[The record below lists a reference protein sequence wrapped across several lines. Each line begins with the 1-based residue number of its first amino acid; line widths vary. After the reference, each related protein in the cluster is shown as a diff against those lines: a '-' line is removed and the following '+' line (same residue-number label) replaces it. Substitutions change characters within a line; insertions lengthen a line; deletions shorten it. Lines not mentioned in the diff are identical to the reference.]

1 MYLLD
6 RICNKGIFS
15 GYYNQRN
22 YEELEKIYAR
32 AGIGLHSTVS
42 TVEYSTVYIILGTYL

>member
-15 GYYNQRN
+15 GDYNQRN

-42 TVEYSTVYIILGTYL
+42 SLYSTVYIILGTYL